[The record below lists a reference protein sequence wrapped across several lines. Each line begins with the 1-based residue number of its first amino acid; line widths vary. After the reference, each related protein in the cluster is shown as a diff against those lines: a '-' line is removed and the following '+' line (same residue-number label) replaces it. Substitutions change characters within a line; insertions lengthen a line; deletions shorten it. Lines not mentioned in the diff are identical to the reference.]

1 VRKLLLL
8 LSIVI
13 SLSLKTQTCT
23 TTVAYDNIEDYN
35 WIGLW
40 FGNTF
45 NSSYYIDASVSPATS
60 AVIYGS
66 GTGTSSTEQDWYV
79 MPNITGLDPSYTY
92 QFKMRLGSYTFTNST
107 ATSRGVDG
115 SDFVEVQVST
125 NGEISYTSEIRITGN
140 NNATWNYNTLGV
152 INKTANGTLTTYAPA
167 AGGNRTTTSDG
178 YSDITLTLTGISQLA
193 VDILCRVNANGE
205 EWWLDNI
212 QLVEIAPCSPLPVA
226 LSSFKVVKKSNY
238 NEVSWRTETEQNND
252 YFVLERSSDA
262 LTWSEVAKI
271 KGNGD
276 SYSPINYL
284 WKDKE
289 YNKSSNYYKLKQ
301 FDFNGEISEFDII
314 YVDNWVDASK
324 IIKTIDIS
332 GRVVDRNQPGIV
344 IDIYSDGTYNKRVN
358 IE

>member
-1 VRKLLLL
+1 MRNLLLFI
-8 LSIVI
+8 SIFI
-13 SLSLKTQTCT
+13 SLSLKPQTCT
-23 TTVAYDNIEDYN
+23 TTVAYDNIDDYT
-35 WIGLW
+35 WVGLW
-40 FGNTF
+40 FGNSL
-45 NSSYYIDASVSPATS
+45 NSSYYIDASVSPVTS
-60 AVIYGS
+60 AAIYGS
-66 GTGTSSTEQDWYV
+66 GNGSSAIEQDWYV
-79 MPNITGLDPSYTY
+79 LPNITGLNPSYTY
-92 QFKMRLGSYTFTNST
+92 KFKMRLGSYTFSNST
-107 ATSRGVDG
+107 AATKGVDAA
-115 SDFVEVQVST
+115 DLVEIQIST

-140 NNATWNYNTLGV
+140 NNATWDYNTAGV
-152 INKTANGTLTTYAPA
+152 INKTATGTLTTYSPT
-167 AGGNRTTTSDG
+167 AGGSRTSTGDG
-178 YSDITLTLTGISQLA
+178 YSDITLTMTGISQLA
-193 VDILCRVNANGE
+193 VDILCRVNSNGE

-212 QLVEIAPCSPLPVA
+212 QLIEIAPCAPLPVS
-226 LSSFKVVKKSNY
+226 LSSFKVVKQLNY

-252 YFVLERSSDA
+252 YFILERSSDA
-262 LTWSEVAKI
+262 LNWSEVAKI

-314 YVDNWVDASK
+314 YVDNWVDAPK
-324 IIKTIDIS
+324 IIKTVDIS